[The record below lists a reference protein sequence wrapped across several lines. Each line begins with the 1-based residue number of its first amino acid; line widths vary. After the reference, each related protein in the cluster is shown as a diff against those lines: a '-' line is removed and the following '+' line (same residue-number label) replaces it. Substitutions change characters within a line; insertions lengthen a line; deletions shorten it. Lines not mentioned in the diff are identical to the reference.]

1 MSYAKASDGTQLYY
15 EETGNG
21 PPMLFIHE
29 FAGDWR
35 SWEPQVSHFSR
46 RRRCIVYSARGY
58 PPSDIPGDELLYSQD
73 IARDDALAVLD
84 HLGIERAHIIG
95 LSMGGF
101 ASLHFGIAYPKRAT
115 SITICGCGYGAEPNT
130 RKEFRAL
137 SLSVAENFKKR
148 GVRDFAEEYV
158 TVPGRLTFKKKDP
171 HGWSTFVQRLKEHSD
186 IGAAFTQRS
195 IQASRPGLWDLKREI
210 EGISIPTMIVTG
222 DDDTRCL
229 KPSLFIKSLVKD
241 SRLFVIPNTGHV
253 LNLEEPALFNR
264 VLQEFLD
271 DVEAKNTSL

>member
-1 MSYAKASDGTQLYY
+1 MPYATASDGTRLYY

-21 PPMLFIHE
+21 QPILFVHE

-35 SWEPQVSHFSR
+35 SWEPQVSYFSR

-58 PPSDIPGDELLYSQD
+58 PPSDIPTDELYYSQD
-73 IARDDALAVLD
+73 IAREDALAVLN
-84 HLGIERAHIIG
+84 HLSIKRAHIVG

-101 ASLHFGIAYPKRAT
+101 TSLHFGIAYPKRAK
-115 SITICGCGYGAEPNT
+115 SITICGCGYGAEPDK
-130 RKEFRAL
+130 REEFRAL
-137 SLSVAENFKKR
+137 SLSVAKNFETR
-148 GVRDFAEEYV
+148 GVQDFAEEYV

-171 HGWSTFVQRLKEHSD
+171 HGWSIFVQRLKEHSD
-186 IGAAFTQRS
+186 TGSALTQRGV
-195 IQASRPGLWDLKREI
+195 QASRPGLWDLKRQI
-210 EGISIPTMIVTG
+210 EEISIPTMIVTG
-222 DDDTRCL
+222 DDDSRCL

-271 DVEAKNTSL
+271 DVEANNT